1 MQKHIN
7 YFDIPYRNINKNE
20 DLSKFYIPNLALSNG
35 TVLKE
40 LTNKYKNYATK
51 IITLTD
57 SKDGLLRLIQS
68 YYFSLADLAIYLD
81 IHNND
86 QEALSLYN
94 NYTRGLK
101 EAMDK
106 YESIFGPLLLFNHE
120 NNIWKWVNGW
130 PYEGGKK

>member
-20 DLSKFYIPNLALSNG
+20 DLSKFYIPSLALSNG
-35 TVLKE
+35 TVLKK
-40 LTNKYKNYATK
+40 LTNKYKNYSTK
-51 IITLTD
+51 IITITD

-68 YYFSLADLAIYLD
+68 YYFTLADLALYLD
-81 IHNND
+81 IHNDD
-86 QEALSLYN
+86 QEALNLYN

-120 NNIWKWVNGW
+120 NNIWQWVNGW